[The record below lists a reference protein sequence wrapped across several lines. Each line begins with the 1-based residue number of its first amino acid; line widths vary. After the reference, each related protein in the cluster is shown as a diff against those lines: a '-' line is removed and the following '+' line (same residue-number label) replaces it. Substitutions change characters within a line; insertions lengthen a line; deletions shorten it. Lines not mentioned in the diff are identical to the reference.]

1 MAGAEAMTNLPA
13 GSPAST
19 ESQAIVLFAHGSR
32 DPQWRAPIDAVAAA
46 IRARHAER
54 PVRCAFLELCEPS
67 LGTATAELVA
77 SGVGH
82 ITVFPVF
89 FGVGKH
95 AREDLPVL
103 MAELK
108 HAYPAVTFE
117 LLPAAGEHAALVSL
131 MAEIAVSGSS
141 N

>member
-1 MAGAEAMTNLPA
+1 MSSVSR
-13 GSPAST
+13 SPVS
-19 ESQAIVLFAHGSR
+19 SHGRAIVLFAHGSR
-32 DPQWRAPIDAVAAA
+32 DPQWRAPLDAVAAA

-67 LGTATAELVA
+67 LGAASAELVA
-77 SGVGH
+77 SGVRH

-103 MAELK
+103 MAELRSA
-108 HAYPAVTFE
+108 HPAVTFE
-117 LLPAAGEHAALVSL
+117 LLPAAGEHDALVSL
-131 MAEIAVSGSS
+131 MAGIAVSGSPA
-141 N
+141 